1 MIKTMSEKLR
11 CSLICGEDACDS
23 RFSVRFE
30 TVHLVVVDESGQGK
44 EALVFA
50 PVNAKKRENCE
61 RFDCGSTIASVAL
74 TESAEVDY
82 VLERV
87 RAEVVSVLPELPPRL
102 C

>member
-1 MIKTMSEKLR
+1 MTEKLR

-30 TVHLVVVDESGQGK
+30 TVHLVVVDESEQGK

-50 PVNAKKRENCE
+50 PVNAKNKDNCE
-61 RFDCGSTIASVAL
+61 RFDCGRTIASAAL
-74 TESAEVDY
+74 TDSAEVDY

-87 RAEVVSVLPELPPRL
+87 RSEVVSVLPELPPRL